1 MNALTASELGTN
13 IVKLLDMITNRTSC
27 TACGRTIWFVRM
39 KSGKLNPITAD
50 GGSHY
55 ADCTHAKQFRHGDS
69 AGKPGDLL
77 P

>member
-1 MNALTASELGTN
+1 MCSALTASELGIN

-50 GGSHY
+50 GASHY
-55 ADCTHAKQFRHGDS
+55 IDCTHAAKFRQNAVKGS
-69 AGKPGDLL
+69 GDLSL
-77 P
+77 

>member
-50 GGSHY
+50 EASHY